1 MIEKPW
7 ESEDLLIRLS
17 FWAFKFCGKGEQENM
32 ASDTMSEAKTR
43 IEELER
49 YQSLHAQCEKVSLEL
64 EKKLVEQ
71 LKIAHSRLPQWQPIE
86 TAPKDGTLFLAFV
99 KWKIRKRSGQ
109 MIEIISWEKDDKD
122 WISLMGGLL
131 DKAFTAT
138 HWMPLPEP
146 PKP

>member
-86 TAPKDGTLFLAFV
+86 TAPKDDTDVLVLCDHG
-99 KWKIRKRSGQ
+99 
-109 MIEIISWEKDDKD
+109 IISIGSFCGTMWWIEQVTYEKREP
-122 WISLMGGLL
+122 
-131 DKAFTAT
+131 T
-138 HWMPLPEP
+138 HWMPLPERP
-146 PKP
+146 RI

>member
-1 MIEKPW
+1 MTEKPW
-7 ESEDLLIRLS
+7 ESEDLLTRLS
-17 FWAFKFCGKGEQENM
+17 WWAFKFCGKGERENM

-49 YQSLHAQCEKVSLEL
+49 YQSLHAQCEKVSLKL

-86 TAPKDGTLFLAFV
+86 TAPKDDTDVLVLCEDGGILIGCHCGTMWWIEQTFFEE
-99 KWKIRKRSGQ
+99 RKP
-109 MIEIISWEKDDKD
+109 
-122 WISLMGGLL
+122 
-131 DKAFTAT
+131 T

-146 PKP
+146 PK